1 MDQSTL
7 LWTVDATRG
16 TVHFGRLMPFA
27 GNTYELVFAGVVL
40 EEVYTA
46 YVMDERGLK
55 CLAKSQH
62 NAGAYTIAFNTANL
76 RDEFERN
83 MHEVKSFHVIVRDS
97 KRVVAEG
104 DLCVQW
110 QSLWEDTT
118 TGEVFTM
125 RGPKGN
131 PGASGG
137 KGDPGL
143 RGMSAYDVAV
153 KNGFDGSEED
163 WLKTL
168 KGVPGSLTRVQK
180 VDANG
185 EETGKW
191 HNVFVKLDQ
200 NGRLR
205 IVIGKSEHEPD
216 ASNEVYVSS
225 QADMSVGGTKTF
237 LKSPIVPVI
246 TNANGEVDVTD
257 DSGKA
262 ANTKWIRKW
271 WMKIWE
277 GILSSTHKFTAEC
290 IFENGISGN
299 LKGIV
304 EGDVKGTADK
314 AIADK
319 NGKKID
325 ETYLP
330 LSGGIMAGP
339 IKSSMDEFSIR
350 SDDSSKA
357 VSVSGG
363 TGWEDGATIVLRGK
377 NSSINAGECVI
388 KVTDGTNTHILK
400 MLPNG
405 MFTWNGKEIVRLVAS
420 WRSGNN
426 WYRKYSDGWIEQG
439 GKITNSGD
447 KNTYTIKN
455 TVSLHTPFSNANY
468 TAMSTYNGDNIHADN
483 GISVLNQTT
492 SSFSIYLD
500 DQSSGAVWYACGY

>member
-1 MDQSTL
+1 MDSSTL

-16 TVHFGRLMPFA
+16 SVNFGRLIPFA
-27 GNTYELVFAGVVL
+27 GNTYELVFAGVAI
-40 EEVYTA
+40 EEEYTA
-46 YVMDERGLK
+46 YVMDEGGLK

-62 NAGAYTIAFNTANL
+62 NAGEYTIAFNTADL

-83 MHEVKSFHVIVRDS
+83 MHEVQTFHVIVRDS

-131 PGASGG
+131 PGTPGG

-143 RGMSAYDVAV
+143 RGLSAYDVAV
-153 KNGFDGSEED
+153 NNGFDGSEEE

-180 VDANG
+180 VDENG

-216 ASNEVYVSS
+216 ASNDVYVSS
-225 QADMSVGGTKTF
+225 QADMSIGGTKTF
-237 LKSPIVPVI
+237 LESPIVPVI
-246 TNANGEVDVTD
+246 TDARGEVDVTD

-271 WMKIWE
+271 WTKIWE
-277 GILSSTHKFTAEC
+277 GILSSAHKFTAEC
-290 IFENGISGN
+290 TFENGIIGN
-299 LKGIV
+299 LKGNVKGDV
-304 EGDVKGTADK
+304 EGTANK

-319 NGKKID
+319 NGNKID

-330 LSGGIMAGP
+330 LSGGTMTEAIV
-339 IKSSMDEFSIR
+339 KSGSSRTICRDTN
-350 SDDSSKA
+350 DSA
-357 VSVSGG
+357 TQITGG
-363 TGWEDGATIVLRGK
+363 TDADKNAYLNLYGNNYPTEGSRGSFTLAA
-377 NSSINAGECVI
+377 N
-388 KVTDGTNTHILK
+388 DGTASK
-400 MLPNG
+400 
-405 MFTWNGKEIVRLVAS
+405 RL
-420 WRSGNN
+420 
-426 WYRKYSDGWIEQG
+426 I
-439 GKITNSGD
+439 GKINGTLTWDGLSLETVNSIGSNYIRYTSGLQICWGSAGTGTPTTITLPKAFVNNSYVPLVQTRNTGGD
-447 KNTYTIKN
+447 IYQAAIEDRTTTTFKI
-455 TVSLHTPFSNANY
+455 Y
-468 TAMSTYNGDNIHADN
+468 TAGGAAD
-483 GISVLNQTT
+483 
-492 SSFSIYLD
+492 
-500 DQSSGAVWYACGY
+500 CGKSWMAIGKWK

>member
-40 EEVYTA
+40 EDVYTA
-46 YVMDERGLK
+46 YVMDESGLK

-62 NAGAYTIAFNTANL
+62 NAGAYTIAFNTADL

-83 MHEVKSFHVIVRDS
+83 MHEVKTFHVIVRDS

-153 KNGFDGSEED
+153 KNGFDGSEEE

-225 QADMSVGGTKTF
+225 QADMSVGGIKTF

-271 WMKIWE
+271 WTKIWE
-277 GILSSTHKFTAEC
+277 GILSTTQKFSAQCT
-290 IFENGISGN
+290 FLNGIVGN
-299 LKGIV
+299 LKGNV
-304 EGDVKGTADK
+304 VGDLEGTAAR

-319 NGKKID
+319 NGLKID

-330 LSGGIMAGP
+330 LTGGTMTGGIKTDNVEFA
-339 IKSSMDEFSIR
+339 ISAVDNAKSVRI
-350 SDDSSKA
+350 
-357 VSVSGG
+357 SGG
-363 TGWEDGATIVLRGK
+363 TGWDAGGSFIARGEDHSSFPGEFVCRAVCGEKKVSLLGK
-377 NSSINAGECVI
+377 P
-388 KVTDGTNTHILK
+388 DGTL
-400 MLPNG
+400 
-405 MFTWNGKEIVRLVAS
+405 TWGGKEIVRLVAS